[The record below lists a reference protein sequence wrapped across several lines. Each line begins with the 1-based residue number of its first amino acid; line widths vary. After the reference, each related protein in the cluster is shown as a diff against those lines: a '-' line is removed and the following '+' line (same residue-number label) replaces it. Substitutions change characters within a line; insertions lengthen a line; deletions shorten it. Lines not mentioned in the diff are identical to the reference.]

1 MISQTDQS
9 VTIWQGRMNMPK
21 TVDREQKKDMI
32 LKAAMRLF
40 ARKGI
45 SETKMEE
52 VAKEAKIAKGTIY
65 EYFKSREE
73 LLNLAFN
80 YLLVLINKL
89 VRQRMAEASSPDEK
103 IKAGFLAYLDTASL
117 GIEDYAQILPD
128 LWAYGMRERVG
139 ETEIA
144 FDLAWIYHQFREQY
158 SEALKA
164 GIADGI
170 FRDMDADIAAS
181 SITAAGDGLYLQWM
195 ADRANFDLQKAA
207 GVFIENFIVGIKP

>member
-1 MISQTDQS
+1 
-9 VTIWQGRMNMPK
+9 MPK

-45 SETKMEE
+45 AETKMEE

-89 VRQRMAEASSPDEK
+89 VRQRMADAGSPAEK
-103 IKAGFLAYLDTASL
+103 IKAGFLAYLDTAAL

-128 LWAYGMRERVG
+128 LWAYGIRERVG

-144 FDLAWIYHQFREQY
+144 FDLSWIYHQFREQY
-158 SEALKA
+158 SEAFKA
-164 GIADGI
+164 GITDGI
-170 FRDMDADIAAS
+170 FRDMDTDAAAS
-181 SITAAGDGLYLQWM
+181 SITAAGDGFYLQWM
-195 ADRANFDLQKAA
+195 ADRENFDLQKAA
-207 GVFIENFIVGIKP
+207 DVFIENYISGIKR